1 MNKTNIIGPLPVA
14 QPGKPMQPSAHSATS
29 RIKWAVALR
38 MPKPLPLGEP
48 FGYTSTPFYHTFPL
62 ATRLN
67 GRKNS
72 QNGQKSRK
80 NACKALCRRPS
91 EPKNTGGKTP
101 ESPKIPLQ
109 LGCSVTQI
117 RHFFKRTF
125 FNLPLIFEN
134 NVKKATVW
142 LHQGGKTSPSML
154 RIATARVAAPS
165 VCYAVACILL
175 AAAPT
180 APPCFRHWRRSSPLL
195 LPRGGLGIPQGFI
208 SSPEA
213 PLLGELSGASP
224 TERLDEGRP
233 ALKERA

>member
-1 MNKTNIIGPLPVA
+1 MNYSLQMNKTNIIGPLPVA

-142 LHQGGKTSPSML
+142 LHERGKPL
-154 RIATARVAAPS
+154 RHCFAM
-165 VCYAVACILL
+165 
-175 AAAPT
+175 
-180 APPCFRHWRRSSPLL
+180 PPP

>member
-1 MNKTNIIGPLPVA
+1 MNYSLQMNKTNIIGPLPVA

-29 RIKWAVALR
+29 RIKWAAV
-38 MPKPLPLGEP
+38 PC
-48 FGYTSTPFYHTFPL
+48 GYTSTTFYHTFPL

-80 NACKALCRRPS
+80 NACKSLCRRPS
-91 EPKNTGGKTP
+91 EPKNAGGKTP

-142 LHQGGKTSPSML
+142 LHTAHKKTAKKTL
-154 RIATARVAAPS
+154 RRKK
-165 VCYAVACILL
+165 
-175 AAAPT
+175 
-180 APPCFRHWRRSSPLL
+180 RL
-195 LPRGGLGIPQGFI
+195 LPDSNRRHP
-208 SSPEA
+208 
-213 PLLGELSGASP
+213 
-224 TERLDEGRP
+224 D
-233 ALKERA
+233 

>member
-1 MNKTNIIGPLPVA
+1 MNYSLQMNKTNIIGPLPVA

-142 LHQGGKTSPSML
+142 LHERGQNLSVNASHCHLPYRGEALAFRKASSL
-154 RIATARVAAPS
+154 RQR
-165 VCYAVACILL
+165 
-175 AAAPT
+175 
-180 APPCFRHWRRSSPLL
+180 
-195 LPRGGLGIPQGFI
+195 LPY
-208 SSPEA
+208 
-213 PLLGELSGASP
+213 
-224 TERLDEGRP
+224 
-233 ALKERA
+233 

>member
-1 MNKTNIIGPLPVA
+1 MNYSLQMNKTNIIGSLPVA

-142 LHQGGKTSPSML
+142 LHERGAKPL
-154 RIATARVAAPS
+154 RQCFA
-165 VCYAVACILL
+165 L
-175 AAAPT
+175 
-180 APPCFRHWRRSSPLL
+180 PPP
-195 LPRGGLGIPQGFI
+195 LPRGGLGIPRKVNGF
-208 SSPEA
+208 A
-213 PLLGELSGASP
+213 RGSP
-224 TERLDEGRP
+224 TRGAGGRKP
-233 ALKERA
+233 D

>member
-1 MNKTNIIGPLPVA
+1 MWSLCCEHPCPLRRFAP
-14 QPGKPMQPSAHSATS
+14 
-29 RIKWAVALR
+29 AL
-38 MPKPLPLGEP
+38 PKGEP
-48 FGYTSTPFYHTFPL
+48 FGYTSTTFYHTFPL

-67 GRKNS
+67 GRKTAKT
-72 QNGQKSRK
+72 GRK
-80 NACKALCRRPS
+80 VEKMRGNHSAAAPQSHKTLG
-91 EPKNTGGKTP
+91 KKTP

-142 LHQGGKTSPSML
+142 LHERGKPL
-154 RIATARVAAPS
+154 RHCFAM
-165 VCYAVACILL
+165 
-175 AAAPT
+175 
-180 APPCFRHWRRSSPLL
+180 PPP

>member
-1 MNKTNIIGPLPVA
+1 MLDTPEAPLLGELAGASPTERLDGRKTARRSISLPV
-14 QPGKPMQPSAHSATS
+14 
-29 RIKWAVALR
+29 IEVIN
-38 MPKPLPLGEP
+38 
-48 FGYTSTPFYHTFPL
+48 FYSTTFYHTFPL

-142 LHQGGKTSPSML
+142 LHQGGKTSPSLL
-154 RIATARVAAPS
+154 RNAT
-165 VCYAVACILL
+165 
-175 AAAPT
+175 
-180 APPCFRHWRRSSPLL
+180 
-195 LPRGGLGIPQGFI
+195 
-208 SSPEA
+208 
-213 PLLGELSGASP
+213 SP
-224 TERLDEGRP
+224 TEGRP
-233 ALKERA
+233 WHSARLHLFARGSPTRGAVGRKPD